1 LVVSDAGRID
11 GEVIACL
18 LSQRVTGY
26 ELLAGFAA
34 NTVAAVTL
42 ASGARVVFKA
52 AAAREVEVELWALRS
67 MAARGVP
74 VPEVV
79 AGAPDAE
86 IPYLVTRLLAGEPGV
101 ATRKAASDVGRLLRA
116 IGNIPPDPRDVG
128 VQRPSRAV
136 RSTRPVSV
144 AATRRRW
151 SAGTA

>member
-86 IPYLVTRLLAGEPGV
+86 IPYLVTRLLAGEPG
-101 ATRKAASDVGRLLRA
+101 S
-116 IGNIPPDPRDVG
+116 RDAQG
-128 VQRPSRAV
+128 GV
-136 RSTRPVSV
+136 RSGT
-144 AATRRRW
+144 AAACHRQH
-151 SAGTA
+151 SAGSA